1 MSVSHNI
8 SAMTDI
14 SANIFALLILILLIM
29 LAARENAPAPRI
41 EGQQV
46 IDLEKDLAGV
56 ERAPLSS
63 EELIEL
69 LYERRERASSTKI
82 DLLEQE
88 IVISFGGKT
97 ERFGT
102 TEIAVSRLRQSASV
116 GSPVG
121 VYVFSHRFYRDISDS
136 LKTLGW
142 SWREISIPQALR
154 ASAGGPQGWSA
165 GFSELIAPGFKAAK
179 RNFGRRMGAS
189 ARSRHRRTNYN
200 EKYQEDFEVKML
212 LLAIRPRGFVSLSCS
227 NCLASCRKPRT
238 RYAYFG
244 FQRGV
249 LHRHRFLA
257 K

>member
-14 SANIFALLILILLIM
+14 SANIFALLILILIIM
-29 LAARENAPAPRI
+29 LAARENSPAPGAEALQI
-41 EGQQV
+41 
-46 IDLEKDLAGV
+46 IDLEKDVAGV

-63 EELIEL
+63 EELIDL

-97 ERFGT
+97 EHFGT
-102 TEIAVSRLRQSASV
+102 TENAVSRLRQIGSV

-121 VYVFSHRFYRDISDS
+121 VYVFSHRFYRNISDS

-165 GFSELIAPGFKAAK
+165 GFSELIAHSSDRSQFRADLARLLRSASQNEHSNQSWHERGNAAQRPERMIGQLARWLRAALDAISLLGGFIFIACVEIIRMK
-179 RNFGRRMGAS
+179 RMTGG
-189 ARSRHRRTNYN
+189 
-200 EKYQEDFEVKML
+200 K
-212 LLAIRPRGFVSLSCS
+212 LS
-227 NCLASCRKPRT
+227 
-238 RYAYFG
+238 
-244 FQRGV
+244 
-249 LHRHRFLA
+249 
-257 K
+257 

>member
-29 LAARENAPAPRI
+29 LAARENAPAPWA
-41 EGQQV
+41 EGLQI
-46 IDLEKDLAGV
+46 IDLEKDVAGV

-63 EELIEL
+63 EELIEI

-82 DLLEQE
+82 ELLEQE

-97 ERFGT
+97 ERSGT
-102 TEIAVSRLRQSASV
+102 TEIAVSRLRQIASV
-116 GSPVG
+116 DSPVG

-165 GFSELIAPGFKAAK
+165 GFSELIAHSSDRSQFRADLARLLRSASQNEHLNQSWHERGNAAQRSETMIGQLARWSRTAVDAIALLGGFIFIACVEIIRMK
-179 RNFGRRMGAS
+179 RMTGG
-189 ARSRHRRTNYN
+189 
-200 EKYQEDFEVKML
+200 K
-212 LLAIRPRGFVSLSCS
+212 LS
-227 NCLASCRKPRT
+227 
-238 RYAYFG
+238 
-244 FQRGV
+244 
-249 LHRHRFLA
+249 
-257 K
+257 

>member
-29 LAARENAPAPRI
+29 LAAHENAPAPGT
-41 EGQQV
+41 EGLQI
-46 IDLEKDLAGV
+46 IDLEKDVAGV

-102 TEIAVSRLRQSASV
+102 TEIAVSRLRQIASV
-116 GSPVG
+116 GSPVD

-165 GFSELIAPGFKAAK
+165 GFSELIAHSSDRSQFRADLARLLRSASQYEHSNQSWHERGNAAQRPETMIGQLARWLRAALDAISLLGGFIIACVEIIRMK
-179 RNFGRRMGAS
+179 RMTGG
-189 ARSRHRRTNYN
+189 
-200 EKYQEDFEVKML
+200 K
-212 LLAIRPRGFVSLSCS
+212 LS
-227 NCLASCRKPRT
+227 
-238 RYAYFG
+238 
-244 FQRGV
+244 
-249 LHRHRFLA
+249 
-257 K
+257 